1 MTQDVSI
8 HAPITRLLA
17 ASHKSLFKHS
27 IKYNDFKLIEDEKVR
42 MNALIEPSLRSIAM
56 ASQINVGLWRR
67 NGYSLLRQVLIHMLK
82 NLYFNYSLPSFQVY
96 FYQNVKCRS
105 EMYDRDVE
113 CLQLGA
119 SIMDSNEFMVSI
131 LSRYRLIDYI
141 NKYSFISM
149 RVYRVC
155 VFIFIFYEIETTL
168 KGKPT
173 KQN

>member
-1 MTQDVSI
+1 
-8 HAPITRLLA
+8 
-17 ASHKSLFKHS
+17 
-27 IKYNDFKLIEDEKVR
+27 
-42 MNALIEPSLRSIAM
+42 
-56 ASQINVGLWRR
+56 
-67 NGYSLLRQVLIHMLK
+67 
-82 NLYFNYSLPSFQVY
+82 
-96 FYQNVKCRS
+96 
-105 EMYDRDVE
+105 MYDRDVE
-113 CLQLGA
+113 CLQMGA